1 MRFNPA
7 WLFRHTQDPVGLD
20 EPFLKGGVTKE
31 DMFPQ
36 MIVSRHLLEKG
47 HIGGQPSLVGFN
59 AMSRDNFVAERFCTY
74 HWVVCRALPSL
85 LYSLEYSFLGGE
97 PAEGIHA
104 SSSWRLT
111 QHNRPN
117 MSV

>member
-1 MRFNPA
+1 MEFV
-7 WLFRHTQDPVGLD
+7 FGC
-20 EPFLKGGVTKE
+20 
-31 DMFPQ
+31 
-36 MIVSRHLLEKG
+36 HLLAKD

-74 HWVVCRALPSL
+74 HWVVCHALLSL

-104 SSSWRLT
+104 SSSWRLA